1 MREMYWG
8 QWVIPQTR
16 KREKMRSKEEEEEEE
31 EQQGVF
37 ERGKYVSSSFSFP
50 CITTEEYHSPGS
62 STMKFPLRNL
72 TFDGRLART

>member
-1 MREMYWG
+1 MREMYCG

-31 EQQGVF
+31 QQEVF
-37 ERGKYVSSSFSFP
+37 EKGKYVSSSFSFP
-50 CITTEEYHSPGS
+50 GTTTEEYHSPGS
-62 STMKFPLRNL
+62 STIKFPVRNV

>member
-16 KREKMRSKEEEEEEE
+16 KREKMRSKEEEEEEQE
-31 EQQGVF
+31 VL

-50 CITTEEYHSPGS
+50 CTTTEEYHSSGS
-62 STMKFPLRNL
+62 STMKFPLRKV

>member
-1 MREMYWG
+1 MREMYCG

-31 EQQGVF
+31 QQEVL

-50 CITTEEYHSPGS
+50 CTTTEEYHSPGS
-62 STMKFPLRNL
+62 STIKFPLRKV

>member
-1 MREMYWG
+1 MREMYCG

-31 EQQGVF
+31 QQEVF
-37 ERGKYVSSSFSFP
+37 ERGKYVSSFSFP
-50 CITTEEYHSPGS
+50 RTTTEEYHSPGS
-62 STMKFPLRNL
+62 STMKFPLRKV